1 MVRYRRKRTYR
12 RYTVRRRRPT
22 RRTYQKTPK
31 QLHYALAPQPQIV
44 GSAANIYSAG
54 TLYQFY
60 WVGQGAGI
68 DARLGNKILPVSVLF
83 RGVLTQA
90 GTQQQVV
97 RVLISRSRAGV
108 LTSTD
113 FPSANP
119 WICRIMT
126 KCKFCMIN
134 GFILLRRQ
142 LLVIRQYRNSYGFIR
157 SFEPQS
163 RLSLMI
169 LQYSLLMGRFIC
181 GLFLMHQ
188 VLVVIL
194 LSKDKV
200 CRLGIMLSK

>member
-119 WICRIMT
+119 WDMPDYD
-126 KCKFCMIN
+126 KM
-134 GFILLRRQ
+134 
-142 LLVIRQYRNSYGFIR
+142 
-157 SFEPQS
+157 
-163 RLSLMI
+163 
-169 LQYSLLMGRFIC
+169 
-181 GLFLMHQ
+181 Q
-188 VLVVIL
+188 VLYDKWFYFVTPAATGYTPIQKQLRFYKKFRTPKQIEFNDSAVQPIDGQVYMWVI
-194 LSKDKV
+194 SNAS
-200 CRLGIMLSK
+200 GFGGYITIQGQGMQTWYNAE